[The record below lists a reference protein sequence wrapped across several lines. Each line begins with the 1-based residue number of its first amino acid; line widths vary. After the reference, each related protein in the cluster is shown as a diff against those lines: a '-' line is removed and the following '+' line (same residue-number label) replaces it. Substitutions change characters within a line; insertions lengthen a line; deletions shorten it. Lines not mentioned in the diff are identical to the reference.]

1 MRDGFRRPSRVL
13 RGAWRRGHPLAAA
26 RGQQNNL
33 MLPPARRQ
41 SAQVAQLPGTRTL
54 HLGAKT
60 RLLCCNHVIE
70 VTVSARGEVGA
81 MTLVKLATLSLF
93 FSSLAVWG
101 QTQADQ
107 TQNSGS
113 SPSGGAQGAGAGIP
127 SGGTSRGPSLGGQD
141 SISPSN
147 PGTRQPPT
155 RDRSGD
161 SMPRDTYDNSRR
173 SNTNDRMRQLGTPV
187 YLHGRVVTNAGVP
200 PPERVIVK
208 LNCGAKSTP
217 QDYTDRKGRFS
228 FQPGGNQ
235 SLMFSDAS
243 VNPRHAAGRSRLTV
257 GATGSAN
264 LSQCHLEA
272 ELPGYRSDRLSL
284 GMFRMGSND
293 VGLIV
298 LHRLKG
304 LIGDTVSVTTLTAP
318 TSAEKAY
325 RKGLKALHKARP
337 NREEAIRHLERAV
350 EVYPEYA
357 TAWAAL
363 GEARRGLED
372 GDGARTAY
380 TRAMEA
386 DPRFLPPYEP
396 LMDLALNRMDWTELD
411 SLTERYLKLSPRSA
425 KARFLSALAA
435 ANQDD
440 LARAESSVRSLKE
453 MDEKDEWPLSYVIMA
468 AVHERRAEWEQA
480 ASEYRAYIA
489 LAPDPRTVEMAKR
502 RLHEWETLRII
513 GPIETIEV
521 ETP

>member
-1 MRDGFRRPSRVL
+1 MTL
-13 RGAWRRGHPLAAA
+13 LKLAA
-26 RGQQNNL
+26 
-33 MLPPARRQ
+33 
-41 SAQVAQLPGTRTL
+41 
-54 HLGAKT
+54 
-60 RLLCCNHVIE
+60 LC
-70 VTVSARGEVGA
+70 
-81 MTLVKLATLSLF
+81 LF
-93 FSSLAVWG
+93 STSLAVWG

-113 SPSGGAQGAGAGIP
+113 SPSGGDYGGYGAGAGIP
-127 SGGTSRGPSLGGQD
+127 SGGYGSPGGGNVPYGGGTSRGPSPGGQD
-141 SISPSN
+141 RSSPSN
-147 PGTRQPPT
+147 PGSRQPPT
-155 RDRSGD
+155 RDRSSD
-161 SMPRDTYDNSRR
+161 SLHRDTYDNSHQ

-187 YLHGRVVTNAGVP
+187 YLHGRVVTDAGEP

-208 LNCGAKSTP
+208 LNCGARSTP

-235 SLMFSDAS
+235 SLTFSYAS
-243 VNPRHAAGRSRLTV
+243 VSRTRAAGRSSGLTV
-257 GATGSAN
+257 GSSGSAN

-272 ELPGYRSDRLSL
+272 ELTGYRSDRLSL
-284 GMFRMGSND
+284 GIFRMGSND

-298 LHRLKG
+298 LHRLDG
-304 LIGDTVSVTTLTAP
+304 LIGDTVSVTTLAAP
-318 TSAEKAY
+318 TSAQKAY
-325 RKGLKALHKARP
+325 RRGLKALHKARP

-386 DPRFLPPYEP
+386 DPKFLLPYEP

-411 SLTERYLKLSPRSA
+411 SLTERYLRLAPRSA
-425 KARFLSALAA
+425 KARFLRALAA
-435 ANQDD
+435 ANQND
-440 LARAESSVRSLKE
+440 LARAESLIRSLKE
-453 MDEKDEWPLSYVIMA
+453 VDEKDRWPLSYVIMA
-468 AVHERRAEWEQA
+468 AIHERRAEWERA

-489 LAPDPRTVEMAKR
+489 LAADQRTVEMAKR

>member
-1 MRDGFRRPSRVL
+1 
-13 RGAWRRGHPLAAA
+13 
-26 RGQQNNL
+26 

-54 HLGAKT
+54 HLRAKT

-101 QTQADQ
+101 QTQADR

-113 SPSGGAQGAGAGIP
+113 SPSGGDYGAGAGIP

-141 SISPSN
+141 RSSPSN

-161 SMPRDTYDNSRR
+161 SMPRDTHDNSRQ

-187 YLHGRVVTNAGVP
+187 YLHGRVVTDAGEP

-208 LNCGAKSTP
+208 LNCGARSTP

-235 SLMFSDAS
+235 SLTFSDAS
-243 VNPRHAAGRSRLTV
+243 VNRARVAGRSSGLTV
-257 GATGSAN
+257 GSTGSAN

-298 LHRLKG
+298 LHRLEG
-304 LIGDTVSVTTLTAP
+304 LIGDTVSVTTLAAP
-318 TSAEKAY
+318 TSAQKAY
-325 RKGLKALHKARP
+325 RKGLKALRRARP
-337 NREEAIRHLERAV
+337 NREEAIQHLERAV

-386 DPRFLPPYEP
+386 DPKFLLPFEP

-425 KARFLSALAA
+425 KAHFLSALAA
-435 ANQDD
+435 ANHND
-440 LARAESSVRSLKE
+440 LARAESLVRALKE

-468 AVHERRAEWEQA
+468 TVHERRAEWERA

-489 LAPDPRTVEMAKR
+489 LAPDQRTVEMAKR

>member
-1 MRDGFRRPSRVL
+1 MS
-13 RGAWRRGHPLAAA
+13 
-26 RGQQNNL
+26 
-33 MLPPARRQ
+33 
-41 SAQVAQLPGTRTL
+41 
-54 HLGAKT
+54 
-60 RLLCCNHVIE
+60 
-70 VTVSARGEVGA
+70 
-81 MTLVKLATLSLF
+81 LVKLAALCLF

-107 TQNSGS
+107 TQHSGS
-113 SPSGGAQGAGAGIP
+113 SPSGGASGGYGAGAGTP
-127 SGGTSRGPSLGGQD
+127 SGGYGSSGGGNVPYGGGTSRGPSLGGQD
-141 SISPSN
+141 RSSPSN

-161 SMPRDTYDNSRR
+161 SMPRDTHDNSRR
-173 SNTNDRMRQLGTPV
+173 LNTNDRMRQLGTPV
-187 YLHGRVVTNAGVP
+187 YLHGRVVTDAGEP

-208 LNCGAKSTP
+208 LNCGARSTP

-235 SLMFSDAS
+235 SLTFSDAS
-243 VNPRHAAGRSRLTV
+243 VNHARAAGRSSGLTV
-257 GATGSAN
+257 GSTGSAN

-298 LHRLKG
+298 LHRLEG
-304 LIGDTVSVTTLTAP
+304 LIGDTVSVTTLAAP
-318 TSAEKAY
+318 TSAQKAY
-325 RKGLKALHKARP
+325 RKGLKALRRARP
-337 NREEAIRHLERAV
+337 NREEAIQQLERAV

-380 TRAMEA
+380 TRAVEA
-386 DPRFLPPYEP
+386 DPKFLLPYEP

-435 ANQDD
+435 ANQND
-440 LARAESSVRSLKE
+440 LARAESLVRSLKE

-468 AVHERRAEWEQA
+468 TVHERRAEWERA

-489 LAPDPRTVEMAKR
+489 LAPDQRTVEMAKR

-513 GPIETIEV
+513 GPMETIEV

>member
-1 MRDGFRRPSRVL
+1 MS
-13 RGAWRRGHPLAAA
+13 
-26 RGQQNNL
+26 
-33 MLPPARRQ
+33 
-41 SAQVAQLPGTRTL
+41 
-54 HLGAKT
+54 
-60 RLLCCNHVIE
+60 
-70 VTVSARGEVGA
+70 
-81 MTLVKLATLSLF
+81 LVKLAALCLF
-93 FSSLAVWG
+93 SSSLAVWG

-107 TQNSGS
+107 TRNSGS
-113 SPSGGAQGAGAGIP
+113 SPTG
-127 SGGTSRGPSLGGQD
+127 GGTSRGPSLGGQD
-141 SISPSN
+141 RSSPSN

-155 RDRSGD
+155 RDRSRD
-161 SMPRDTYDNSRR
+161 SMPRDPHDNSDR
-173 SNTNDRMRQLGTPV
+173 SNTNDRMRQFGTPV
-187 YLHGRVVTNAGVP
+187 YLHGRVVTDAGEP

-208 LNCGAKSTP
+208 LNCNAKSTP

-243 VNPRHAAGRSRLTV
+243 VNRTRAAGRSSGLTV
-257 GATGSAN
+257 GSTGSAN
-264 LSQCHLEA
+264 LARCHLEA

-284 GMFRMGSND
+284 GIYRMGSND

-298 LHRLKG
+298 LHRLEG
-304 LIGDTVSVTTLTAP
+304 LIGDTVSVTTLAAP
-318 TSAEKAY
+318 TSAQKAY

-380 TRAMEA
+380 TRAMES
-386 DPRFLPPYEP
+386 DPKFLPPYEP

-411 SLTERYLKLSPRSA
+411 SLTERYLKLSPRSG

-435 ANQDD
+435 AGQND
-440 LARAESSVRSLKE
+440 LARAESLVRSLKE
-453 MDEKDEWPLSYVIMA
+453 VDEKDEWPLSYVIMA
-468 AVHERRAEWEQA
+468 AVHEGRAEWEQA

-489 LAPDPRTVEMAKR
+489 LASDPTTVEMAKR

-513 GPIETIEV
+513 GPIETVEV

>member
-1 MRDGFRRPSRVL
+1 
-13 RGAWRRGHPLAAA
+13 
-26 RGQQNNL
+26 
-33 MLPPARRQ
+33 
-41 SAQVAQLPGTRTL
+41 
-54 HLGAKT
+54 
-60 RLLCCNHVIE
+60 
-70 VTVSARGEVGA
+70 
-81 MTLVKLATLSLF
+81 MTLVKLAALCLF
-93 FSSLAVWG
+93 VTSLAAWG

-113 SPSGGAQGAGAGIP
+113 SPSGGGYGAGAGIP
-127 SGGTSRGPSLGGQD
+127 SGGGGSSGGGNVPSGGGTPRGPSLGGQD
-141 SISPSN
+141 RSSPSD

-155 RDRSGD
+155 RDSSRD
-161 SMPRDTYDNSRR
+161 SYDNSRR
-173 SNTNDRMRQLGTPV
+173 LNTNDRMRQLGTPV
-187 YLHGRVVTNAGVP
+187 YLHGRVVTDAGEP

-208 LNCGAKSTP
+208 LNCRARSTP

-235 SLMFSDAS
+235 SLTFSDAS
-243 VNPRHAAGRSRLTV
+243 VNHTRAAGRSSGLTV
-257 GATGSAN
+257 GSTGSAN
-264 LSQCHLEA
+264 LSHCHLEA

-298 LHRLKG
+298 LHRLEG
-304 LIGDTVSVTTLTAP
+304 LIGDTVSVTTLAAP
-318 TSAEKAY
+318 ASAQKAY

-357 TAWAAL
+357 AAWAAL

-386 DPRFLPPYEP
+386 DPEFLPPYEP

-435 ANQDD
+435 ANQND
-440 LARAESSVRSLKE
+440 LARAESLVRSLKE

-468 AVHERRAEWEQA
+468 TVHERRAEWERA